1 MHDYGWFQ
9 VVPVA
14 KLGLGFLEATELVST
29 HPPASRFQIFIVV
42 SSTSLGKYAFKNVHL
57 VKKKKNS
64 TYCDFNGSFGER
76 AKLDTRV
83 PFATFRRAQ
92 FDFCSEI

>member
-57 VKKKKNS
+57 VKKKKIPL
-64 TYCDFNGSFGER
+64 TVILMEVLER
-76 AKLDTRV
+76 E
-83 PFATFRRAQ
+83 Q
-92 FDFCSEI
+92 N